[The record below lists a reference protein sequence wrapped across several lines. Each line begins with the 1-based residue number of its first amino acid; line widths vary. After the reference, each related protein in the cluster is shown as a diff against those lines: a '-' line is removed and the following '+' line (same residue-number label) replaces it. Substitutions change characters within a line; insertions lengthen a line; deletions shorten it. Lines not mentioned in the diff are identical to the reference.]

1 MQRDNPNFKAT
12 IHCELT
18 NKEKEK
24 IAAKKRN
31 KKDWRPRL
39 SKLSSGA
46 RLRNLYKG
54 IKGKFA
60 IEEI

>member
-39 SKLSSGA
+39 SEITSGA
-46 RLRNLYKG
+46 RLRYLY
-54 IKGKFA
+54 
-60 IEEI
+60 